1 MNGRISPYPR
11 GFFHLSFSGII
22 LCFQDAKSSF
32 HAMLEHCRCL
42 SFNMFFFSGSKK
54 SGYFPILFT
63 DICNTNLGLV
73 NFIHYINCNHAVH
86 LTLTRPNTLTNTSGK
101 MGPKLTP
108 NIFQCSVIICAVCF
122 KIPKLKYFQV
132 VRLKTTYGHYIKHFL
147 TYDTFIFFR
156 KIQ

>member
-1 MNGRISPYPR
+1 MGVFPLILVD
-11 GFFHLSFSGII
+11 FFTCLLVVLSFVSKMRRAVFMQCWSTADVSLLICSFSLEVKSLAISRSSSQTFATQTLVLSTLSII
-22 LCFQDAKSSF
+22 LIVIMS
-32 HAMLEHCRCL
+32 
-42 SFNMFFFSGSKK
+42 
-54 SGYFPILFT
+54 
-63 DICNTNLGLV
+63 
-73 NFIHYINCNHAVH
+73 VH